1 MIFLLSN
8 LILHSS
14 KGLHAR
20 QRFHRGTTISVQK
33 TRFSTEHRVLAHVT
47 LFSRK
52 NAFKNGESPVFDLIN
67 LILHSSTCLLAWQHF
82 NRIEKVSVQKMRFQH
97 AFTRFRASN
106 NVFAE
111 KRV

>member
-20 QRFHRGTTISVQK
+20 QRFHRGKTISVQK

-52 NAFKNGESPVFDLIN
+52 NAFKNGESPVFALTN
-67 LILHSSTCLLAWQHF
+67 LILHCLPCLFARQRF
-82 NRIEKVSVQKMRFQH
+82 NRVETVSVQKTRFQH

-106 NVFAE
+106 AVFAE

>member
-20 QRFHRGTTISVQK
+20 QRFHRGKTISVQK

-67 LILHSSTCLLAWQHF
+67 LIMHCSTCLHARQRFHCV
-82 NRIEKVSVQKMRFQH
+82 KTVSVQKN
-97 AFTRFRASN
+97 AFSARINAF
-106 NVFAE
+106 
-111 KRV
+111 